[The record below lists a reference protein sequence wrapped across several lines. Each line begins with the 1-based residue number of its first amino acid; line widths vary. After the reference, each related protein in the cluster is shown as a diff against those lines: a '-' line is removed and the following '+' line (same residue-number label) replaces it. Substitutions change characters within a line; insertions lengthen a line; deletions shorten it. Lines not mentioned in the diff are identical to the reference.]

1 MGQMP
6 LDMFTVIASMLAA
19 GKVKYIAQEL
29 ENSLIPVLREDAID
43 KLDREIWAN
52 NLVEECQEALSV
64 VLPLEPNESEFLDLL
79 LDHGEIDATIL
90 TSDTIIQQRIQRQ
103 PLLEWKAVN
112 VRKHKGL

>member
-43 KLDREIWAN
+43 KLDRERSGQIIWSKNAKRS
-52 NLVEECQEALSV
+52 LSRSS
-64 VLPLEPNESEFLDLL
+64 L
-79 LDHGEIDATIL
+79 GT
-90 TSDTIIQQRIQRQ
+90 
-103 PLLEWKAVN
+103 K
-112 VRKHKGL
+112 